1 MNERMFCIMK
11 TTITF
16 RANEVAYINDVL
28 GSYGSER
35 RIKQIC
41 KSIHGISVSGVYI
54 NNGRAYVLT
63 VEVPMIL
70 GICKIAMNHA
80 PAIKGLVK
88 ALSGIKDTIEY
99 LSRNISRDL
108 KNLVREYE

>member
-1 MNERMFCIMK
+1 MK
-11 TTITF
+11 TVVII
-16 RANEVAYINDVL
+16 NSKEVSIINDLL
-28 GSYGSER
+28 GSYGSEK

-41 KSIHGISVSGVYI
+41 KSIHGITISGVFI
-54 NNGRAYVLT
+54 NDGTYAIT
-63 VEVPMIL
+63 VEVPMVF
-70 GICKIAMNHA
+70 GICKIAMNHG

-108 KNLVREYE
+108 KNLFKEYEKE

>member
-1 MNERMFCIMK
+1 MK
-11 TTITF
+11 STITISA
-16 RANEVAYINDVL
+16 REVSIINDLL
-28 GSYGSER
+28 GSYRSEK

-41 KSIHGISVSGVYI
+41 KSIHGITISGVFI
-54 NNGRAYVLT
+54 NDGTYAIT
-63 VEVPMIL
+63 VEVPMVF
-70 GICKIAMNHA
+70 GICKIAMNHG

-108 KNLVREYE
+108 KNLFKEYEKE